1 MDLPLPVDGLCDLV
15 LVRTGDGGLARP
27 ANDGTAL
34 TADEIAEC
42 ARTLG
47 IEGGRDLRVL
57 VDDGAHD
64 AALFGRVATAL
75 GCDVLVTPA
84 GASVRRRTGPG
95 LAGPAE
101 AVPVDRASGAVVDW
115 VLVQPTALQTTRPG
129 WFDLAGGLVLPRTGL
144 ATLPLAG
151 GLEFANREDFVVRRA
166 AAARLGV
173 GHPDL
178 VTVALATRAGQ
189 FRLSTYRQ
197 DAAGERPGRYS
208 GQDVAAALSAT
219 FLYGG
224 DLRLWLR
231 WPDDTAQCARLDAEV
246 TALAEATGATVW
258 TPEVGGEAVLLRG
271 CLDLAARD
279 RSGAVTPWREY
290 RPPHAPGAPRF
301 ATDRDGRLVPGG
313 GPTVGAT
320 GGVALISSERPS
332 EVTFLERYADL
343 SAEPGMTLVD
353 LTILDG
359 GRLALRY
366 ADGSHLAVGAVELR
380 ALLTNAG
387 WQGADLQL
395 LTPVADEWTEG
406 LREHLSVLESD
417 LGVEI
422 WSLAPG
428 AVVVVRD
435 GLARAVD
442 EQRRPARW
450 LRAADA
456 DLRAESGRWRN
467 DDGWL
472 IPRRRGADEP
482 STPAPGPSPAEPAA
496 GPSPAEPVA
505 AERSPGEPA
514 AERSPAAPAAAAPP
528 PERVLPA
535 PGPRPALTVPAPG
548 SRPHGLRWLPDRPEV
563 NADPVRVW
571 LASPWSPQRVAVEG
585 VPSADLFLVGDLDGE
600 RVARAHPY
608 QHLLCLRVEAG
619 GLVDL
624 DRVGDLPADLGH
636 RVAAAAGSFLLP
648 AGWLDQARL
657 QAGYDIDDAGRPQE
671 ETELPGHD
679 VVLRCTGARHG
690 TDGLPDD
697 VVRWPAGGRGAGGWA
712 LIPAAGDEP
721 TDDFLPLH
729 QGRPPV
735 RDGYLLVRLRVAA
748 GRAIDARASAAALA
762 AHTSIRSRLPELV
775 ADGVTLLLPPGSYGD
790 TRVEQVLHT
799 DGGRWRQRAKGVDL
813 ALPNLLGQRP
823 APDVWRPQPMR

>member
-15 LVRTGDGGLARP
+15 LVRTEDGGLARP
-27 ANDGTAL
+27 ADDATAL
-34 TADEIAEC
+34 TAEDVAGC
-42 ARTLG
+42 ARALG
-47 IEGGRDLRVL
+47 VAGRDLRVL
-57 VDDGAHD
+57 VDDGARD
-64 AALFGRVATAL
+64 AALFGQVATAL
-75 GCDVLVTPA
+75 GCDVLVAPS
-84 GASVRRRTGPG
+84 GATVRRRTGPG
-95 LAGPAE
+95 HAGPAE
-101 AVPVDRASGAVVDW
+101 AVPVDRVSGAVVDW

-129 WFDLAGGLVLPRTGL
+129 WFDLADGLVLPRSGL

-151 GLEFANREDFVVRRA
+151 GLEFANREDFAVRRA

-231 WPDDTAQCARLDAEV
+231 WPDDPAQCARLDAEV

-258 TPEVGGEAVLLRG
+258 TPEIGGEAVLLRG

-279 RSGAVTPWREY
+279 RSGAVARWREY
-290 RPPHAPGAPRF
+290 RPPHAPGASRF
-301 ATDRDGRLVPGG
+301 AADRDGRLMPAG
-313 GPTVGAT
+313 GPTVGAA

-332 EVTFLERYADL
+332 EVPFLERYADL

-359 GRLALRY
+359 GRLALRHS
-366 ADGSHLAVGAVELR
+366 DGSHLAVSAVELR

-406 LREHLSVLESD
+406 LREHLGVLEAD

-450 LRAADA
+450 LRAADP
-456 DLRAESGRWRN
+456 DLRAETGRWRN

-472 IPRRRGADEP
+472 IPRRRGTGEA
-482 STPAPGPSPAEPAA
+482 STPAPGPSPA
-496 GPSPAEPVA
+496 SPPDGLSPV
-505 AERSPGEPA
+505 EQ
-514 AERSPAAPAAAAPP
+514 AAAAPS

-535 PGPRPALTVPAPG
+535 PSPRPALTVPAPG
-548 SRPHGLRWLPDRPEV
+548 GRPHGLRWLPDRPEV
-563 NADPVRVW
+563 NAEPVRVW

-624 DRVGDLPADLGH
+624 DRVGDLPAALVHG
-636 RVAAAAGSFLLP
+636 AAGAAGRFLLP

-657 QAGYDIDDAGRPQE
+657 QAGYDIDDTGRPQE

-690 TDGLPDD
+690 MDGLPDD
-697 VVRWPAGGRGAGGWA
+697 VVRWPGGGRGAGVWA

-735 RDGYLLVRLRVAA
+735 RDGHLLVRLRVAA

-762 AHTSIRSRLPELV
+762 PHTSVRSRLPEVV
-775 ADGVTLLLPPGSYGD
+775 ADGVTLLLPSGSYDD
-790 TRVEQVLHT
+790 TRVEQVPHT
-799 DGGRWRQRAKGVDL
+799 DGGRWRQRAKRVDL
-813 ALPNLLGQRP
+813 ALPDLLGRRP
-823 APDVWRPQPMR
+823 APELWRPQPMR

>member
-1 MDLPLPVDGLCDLV
+1 MDLPLSVDGLCDLV

-27 ANDGTAL
+27 ADDGTAL

-42 ARTLG
+42 ARALG
-47 IEGGRDLRVL
+47 IEGGRDVRVL

-279 RSGAVTPWREY
+279 RSGAITRWREY

-313 GPTVGAT
+313 GPTVVAA

-482 STPAPGPSPAEPAA
+482 RTPAPGPSPAEPAA

-624 DRVGDLPADLGH
+624 DRVGDLPVDLGH
-636 RVAAAAGSFLLP
+636 RVAAAAGRFLLP

-697 VVRWPAGGRGAGGWA
+697 VVRWPAGGRRAGGWA

-775 ADGVTLLLPPGSYGD
+775 ADGVTLLLPPGSYDD

-813 ALPNLLGQRP
+813 ALPNLLEHRS
-823 APDVWRPQPMR
+823 APDLWRPQPMR